1 MKHIKVYITESRTK
15 DNRFAQASIRGI
27 EDNTGESYS
36 SSHPKLLQDIICHA
50 LSHVRS
56 KDVQQRQDFPYSF
69 PLKLSEKKNKE
80 IVDNFAYKF
89 SFKLR

>member
-27 EDNTGESYS
+27 EDNTGESFK

-50 LSHVRS
+50 LSLAHGVEIEGNNGFTYI
-56 KDVQQRQDFPYSF
+56 FPF
-69 PLKLSEKKNKE
+69 KLS
-80 IVDNFAYKF
+80 
-89 SFKLR
+89 

>member
-15 DNRFAQASIRGI
+15 DNRFVQAFIRGI

-50 LSHVRS
+50 LSLAHGVE
-56 KDVQQRQDFPYSF
+56 VEGNNGFTYTFPF
-69 PLKLSEKKNKE
+69 KLS
-80 IVDNFAYKF
+80 
-89 SFKLR
+89 

>member
-15 DNRFAQASIRGI
+15 DNRLVQASIRGI

-50 LSHVRS
+50 LSLAHGVE
-56 KDVQQRQDFPYSF
+56 VEGNNAFTYTFPF
-69 PLKLSEKKNKE
+69 KLS
-80 IVDNFAYKF
+80 
-89 SFKLR
+89 

>member
-15 DNRFAQASIRGI
+15 DNRFVQASIRGI

-50 LSHVRS
+50 LSLAHGVEAEGNNAFTYT
-56 KDVQQRQDFPYSF
+56 FPF
-69 PLKLSEKKNKE
+69 KLS
-80 IVDNFAYKF
+80 
-89 SFKLR
+89 

>member
-15 DNRFAQASIRGI
+15 DNRFVQASIRGI

-50 LSHVRS
+50 LSLAHGI
-56 KDVQQRQDFPYSF
+56 DIEGNNGFTYTFPF
-69 PLKLSEKKNKE
+69 QLS
-80 IVDNFAYKF
+80 
-89 SFKLR
+89 

>member
-15 DNRFAQASIRGI
+15 DNHFVQASIRGI

-50 LSHVRS
+50 LSLAHGV
-56 KDVQQRQDFPYSF
+56 DIEGNNGFTYTFPF
-69 PLKLSEKKNKE
+69 KLS
-80 IVDNFAYKF
+80 
-89 SFKLR
+89 

>member
-15 DNRFAQASIRGI
+15 DNRFVQASIRGI

-50 LSHVRS
+50 LSLAHGVE
-56 KDVQQRQDFPYSF
+56 VEGNNGFTYTFPF
-69 PLKLSEKKNKE
+69 ELS
-80 IVDNFAYKF
+80 
-89 SFKLR
+89 

>member
-15 DNRFAQASIRGI
+15 DYRFAQASIRGI

-50 LSHVRS
+50 LSLAHGVEIEGNNGFTYT
-56 KDVQQRQDFPYSF
+56 FPF
-69 PLKLSEKKNKE
+69 KLS
-80 IVDNFAYKF
+80 
-89 SFKLR
+89 